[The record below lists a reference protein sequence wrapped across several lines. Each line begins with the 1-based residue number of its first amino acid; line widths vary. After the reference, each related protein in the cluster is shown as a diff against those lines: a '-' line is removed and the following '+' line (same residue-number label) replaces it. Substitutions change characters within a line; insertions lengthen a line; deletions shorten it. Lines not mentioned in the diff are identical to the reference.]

1 MWPLSRNVTMVGRYD
16 ECMAWH
22 HSLTLIAPFRQVL
35 EAATPLV
42 AVPRSGSEIATR
54 LPGVLH
60 IVSGNS
66 LAGVERHVLLL
77 ARTQQEQGMRVHV
90 AFPRGGWLE
99 EELGRSDIPFTPLS
113 LRGTLDAVSLAKL
126 VGIARREHLEIA
138 HGHLIRGMFYAMAVG
153 MVSGRASVGTD
164 HMFHPN
170 WTMRYLRRLVVSTS
184 IMRRAAVPDVGHQR
198 IAVVPYGVE
207 VAKLEADAHFSD
219 EERASWGIPAGA
231 LVVGLLGRVTDVKG
245 HDILLTALAQMPA
258 DSRPWAV
265 FAGPEE
271 VEWGNSLRKLADE
284 LGVTENV
291 RFLGPRSNV
300 GALMQACDVIA
311 APSRME
317 ACPLVLLEAMILG
330 RPVVAATVGGI
341 PDVVQHGVTGLLIP
355 PEDPTALAE
364 ALQTALADA
373 DLRKRLG
380 SAAREDALIRFTPE
394 AMADAT
400 RAVYLDALGRQSMAA

>member
-1 MWPLSRNVTMVGRYD
+1 
-16 ECMAWH
+16 MAWH
-22 HSLTLIAPFRQVL
+22 HSLTLIAPFRQAL
-35 EAATPLV
+35 EAATSPLI
-42 AVPRSGSEIATR
+42 AVPRSNTSLATH

-99 EELGRSDIPFTPLS
+99 DELSRTDIPFTPLS

-126 VGIARREHLEIA
+126 VGIVRREHLDVA

-184 IMRRAAVPDVGHQR
+184 IMRNAAVPEVGHQR

-207 VAKLEADAHFSD
+207 VAKLEADAERGA
-219 EERASWGIPAGA
+219 EERASWDIPAGVP
-231 LVVGLLGRVTDVKG
+231 VVGLLGRVTDVKG
-245 HDILLTALAQMPA
+245 HDILLHALAKMPA
-258 DSRPWAV
+258 ATRPWAV

-271 VEWGNSLRKLADE
+271 VQWGASLRELAKE
-284 LGVTENV
+284 LGIADQVL
-291 RFLGPRSNV
+291 FLGPRSNV

-355 PEDPTALAE
+355 PEDPEALAA
-364 ALQTALADA
+364 ALQTALGDA
-373 DLRKRLG
+373 NLRSRLG
-380 SAAREDALIRFTPE
+380 HAARQIAVTRFTPE
-394 AMADAT
+394 AMAEAT
-400 RAVYLDALGRQSMAA
+400 RAVYLDALGRGPMAA

>member
-1 MWPLSRNVTMVGRYD
+1 MS
-16 ECMAWH
+16 WH
-22 HSLTLIAPFRQVL
+22 HPLTLISPVRQAIGATSPF
-35 EAATPLV
+35 V
-42 AVPRSGSEIATR
+42 AVRPWNRDIAAN

-77 ARTQQEQGMRVHV
+77 ARTQQDQGMRVHV
-90 AFPRGGWLE
+90 AFPRGGWLQD
-99 EELGRSDIPFTPLS
+99 ELSGSDIPHTPLS
-113 LRGTLDAVSLAKL
+113 LRGTLDAISLAKL
-126 VGIARREHLEIA
+126 VGIVRREHLDVA

-153 MVSGRASVGTD
+153 MVSGRASIGTD

-184 IMRRAAVPDVGHQR
+184 IMQKAAVPEVGHQR
-198 IAVVPYGVE
+198 IAIVPYGVE
-207 VAKLEADAHFSD
+207 VAKLQADAARGAD
-219 EERASWGIPAGA
+219 ERASWDIPAGA
-231 LVVGLLGRVTDVKG
+231 SVVGLLGRVTDVKG
-245 HDILLTALAQMPA
+245 HDILLRAIAQLPVA
-258 DSRPWAV
+258 TRPWAV

-271 VEWGNSLRKLADE
+271 AEWGRTLRELAQE
-284 LGVTENV
+284 LDIADRV

-355 PEDPTALAE
+355 PEDPAALSA
-364 ALQTALADA
+364 ALQTALADGN
-373 DLRKRLG
+373 LRKRLG
-380 SAAREDALIRFTPE
+380 NAARQDALERFTPE
-394 AMADAT
+394 AMAEAT
-400 RAVYLDALGRQSMAA
+400 RAVYMDALGRRPLAA